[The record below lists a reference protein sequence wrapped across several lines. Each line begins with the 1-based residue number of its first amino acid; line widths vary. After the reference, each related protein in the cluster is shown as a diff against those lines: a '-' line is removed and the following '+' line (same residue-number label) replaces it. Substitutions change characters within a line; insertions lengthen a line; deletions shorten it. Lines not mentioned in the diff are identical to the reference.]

1 MVVGCGGSSLSTGEC
16 KSGEEFRGGECVPV
30 GTCGPGTVL
39 VNSVCSPHPIGGAG
53 GGVGS
58 GGATHVSGGGGAIGA
73 TGGKHG
79 GEVAGAFATGG
90 VGVAGAGGVG
100 VAGAGGVGVAG
111 AGGVG
116 VAGCSGHAGNEVSG
130 MAGVAGDGDAGA
142 AAAGFAGSAAGFGG
156 SGAGAAGLA
165 GSGAGTAGSAGAI
178 DGGRA
183 SGNYLID
190 AAHDNLQPNDAV
202 ASPLS
207 PRWAETLSGV
217 VTYPVIAQGRL
228 FVGTNDGTVTALDAQ
243 TGTTLWDPHLFPS
256 GDSSARVMVATELDR
271 VYALTRDGLL
281 SGLDAT
287 SGHEIWSK
295 RLEGQYFFW
304 SAPVAAGGY
313 VYVNG
318 LESGGTTY
326 AVNGATG
333 EVAWTAGT
341 FDGSFGTVAVGGDRV
356 YEAEACDQLS
366 AFDSATGKLAWYTVS
381 GCTGGGGTTPAF
393 YNGWIWERDWASGNL
408 IIGADKV
415 KHGTFSSS
423 LPPAFDGELVF
434 YVNAGGLSAIDIASG
449 KPVWAFSDDLGLC
462 GAAAVA
468 GARGQ
473 VFVGSSSGTVYELDA
488 ATGHEI
494 SSAHVDSYNCA
505 PEVNA
510 LAIAGGHLFVPS
522 GNRLIAF

>member
-1 MVVGCGGSSLSTGEC
+1 M
-16 KSGEEFRGGECVPV
+16 PV

-39 VNSVCSPHPIGGAG
+39 VNGICTPHLTGGAG

-58 GGATHVSGGGGAIGA
+58 GGAPHASGGGGAIGG

-79 GEVAGAFATGG
+79 GEVAGASATGG
-90 VGVAGAGGVG
+90 VGVAGAGG
-100 VAGAGGVGVAG
+100 ADI
-111 AGGVG
+111 
-116 VAGCSGHAGNEVSG
+116 AGCSGAAGNEVSG
-130 MAGVAGDGDAGA
+130 MAGVAGDGGAGA

-156 SGAGAAGLA
+156 SDAGAAGFA
-165 GSGAGTAGSAGAI
+165 GSGAGTAGSAVAI

-228 FVGTNDGTVTALDAQ
+228 FVGTSDGTVTALDAH

-287 SGHEIWSK
+287 NGHVIWSE
-295 RLEGQYFFW
+295 RLVGQYFFW

-366 AFDSATGKLAWYTVS
+366 AFESATGKLAWYTVS
-381 GCTGGGGTTPAF
+381 SCTGGGGTTPAF
-393 YNGWIWERDWASGNL
+393 YNGWIWERDWATGNM

-423 LPPAFDGELVF
+423 IPPAFDGELVF
-434 YVNAGGLSAIDIASG
+434 YVNAGVLSAIDIASG

-494 SSAHVDSYNCA
+494 SSAHVDSYNCTL
-505 PEVNA
+505 EVNA